1 MQDLRHDLLCCEML
15 LLHVACIHLLAV
27 IMLLTD
33 SCVCPRDPLGDWK
46 SLGNPC
52 TGGSDLENAFTF
64 FSQPNFVMAMPEH
77 PSSFVFMADQWDP
90 EDLSASRS
98 ASTMTTV
105 VITPLYMLVSMVSS
119 SHCEC
124 SFVAITFEAM
134 YYCDF

>member
-1 MQDLRHDLLCCEML
+1 MCLDL
-15 LLHVACIHLLAV
+15 
-27 IMLLTD
+27 LLTD
-33 SCVCPRDPLGDWK
+33 SCGCPRDPLGDWK

-77 PSSFVFMADQWDP
+77 PGSFVFMADQWDP

-98 ASTMTTV
+98 ASTVTKV
-105 VITPLYMLVSMVSS
+105 LITSLYMLVGMVCN

-124 SFVAITFEAM
+124 SSVALTSEAI
-134 YYCDF
+134 YYCKF